1 MARKCE
7 VEQHPERQR
16 IVRALAR
23 GDSYRIIMERYGI
36 TKASLSRFMTSRLLP
51 RAAKEKAE
59 RELRDGK
66 GVLDEI
72 NRIMVR
78 VNKMFDA
85 CDEYLSDPNREGKY
99 WLGPRAEEV
108 EIVYMDDSENGGVMK
123 RDKLDVI
130 LANKGKGRA
139 VSVHYRHADPRKL
152 ILDTAKVLTIQL
164 ELLARISGEIKDV
177 TINII
182 NTPVWIRL
190 QQIILDATKDKPE
203 VRKKIADALH
213 IIEEPSRGA

>member
-1 MARKCE
+1 
-7 VEQHPERQR
+7 
-16 IVRALAR
+16 
-23 GDSYRIIMERYGI
+23 MERYGI

-108 EIVYMDDSENGGVMK
+108 EIVYLDDSENGGVMK

>member
-1 MARKCE
+1 MSRKCTI
-7 VEQHPERQR
+7 EQHPHRER

-23 GDSYRIIMERYGI
+23 RETYRQISEKYGVTISSLHRYM
-36 TKASLSRFMTSRLLP
+36 KEKLMP
-51 RAAKEKAE
+51 RATKVRIEQ
-59 RELRDGK
+59 ELRDGK

-72 NRIMVR
+72 NRIMER
-78 VNKMFDA
+78 LNKMFDA
-85 CDEYLSDPNREGKY
+85 CDEYLRDPNNSDKY

-108 EIVYMDDSENGGVMK
+108 EVVYLEKGENGGIT
-123 RDKLDVI
+123 RRQPLSTI
-130 LANKGKGRA
+130 LREHDIKGPIL
-139 VSVHYRHADPRKL
+139 SVYYRHADPRKL

-203 VRKKIADALH
+203 VRKRIADALR
-213 IIEEPSRGA
+213 ITE

>member
-1 MARKCE
+1 M
-7 VEQHPERQR
+7 
-16 IVRALAR
+16 
-23 GDSYRIIMERYGI
+23 
-36 TKASLSRFMTSRLLP
+36 
-51 RAAKEKAE
+51 
-59 RELRDGK
+59 
-66 GVLDEI
+66 
-72 NRIMVR
+72 
-78 VNKMFDA
+78 
-85 CDEYLSDPNREGKY
+85 
-99 WLGPRAEEV
+99 
-108 EIVYMDDSENGGVMK
+108 YMDDSENRGVMK

-182 NTPVWIRL
+182 NTPVWIQL
-190 QQIILDATKDKPE
+190 QQIILDATKDRPE
-203 VRKKIADALH
+203 VRKQIADALH